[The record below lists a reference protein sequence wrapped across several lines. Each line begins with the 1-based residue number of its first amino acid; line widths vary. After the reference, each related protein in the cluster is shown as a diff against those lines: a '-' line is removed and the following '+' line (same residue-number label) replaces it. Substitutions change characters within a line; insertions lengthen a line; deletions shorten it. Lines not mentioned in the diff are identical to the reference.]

1 MENEVI
7 RVLLVEDNKDFA
19 KLVRVYLQR
28 FDKEKF
34 DITWKENY
42 TDTIK
47 ELETNQKYDII
58 LMDYFL
64 PGKNGLDI
72 TKELK
77 AKRYKIPVVF
87 LTVNKDFEL
96 ALDVMKL
103 GVDDYLVKEEISSP
117 VLPKTVISVI
127 EKHRLKDQLIQLEI
141 SQQRLLAIR
150 ETLMGV
156 IGEFERPLGEMK
168 LMTTDIKEIF
178 PAETQKNYVK
188 IIDENVSRIIDKLEK
203 LKTLKVYKTIKY
215 IKDIKMLDLSECQ
228 DGPGC

>member
-1 MENEVI
+1 MDSEKI

-19 KLVRVYLQR
+19 KLVGVYLQR
-28 FDKEKF
+28 FHKDKF

-42 TDTIK
+42 SDTIN
-47 ELETNQKYDII
+47 ELEVNQNYDII

-64 PGKNGLDI
+64 PGKNGLEI

-77 AKRYKIPVVF
+77 ARKYDIPIVF

-117 VLPKTVISVI
+117 ILPKTVLSVI
-127 EKHRLKDQLIQLEI
+127 EKNHLKKQLIQLEI
-141 SQQRLLAIR
+141 SQNRLQAIR

-156 IGEFERPLGEMK
+156 IGEFEKPLGEMK
-168 LMTTDIKEIF
+168 LMTEDIKKQF
-178 PAETQKNYVK
+178 PAETQKHYIK
-188 IIDENVSRIIDKLEK
+188 IIEDNVNRIIDKLEK

-215 IKDIKMLDLSECQ
+215 IKDIKMLDLSS
-228 DGPGC
+228 